1 MKKIFLLLISIL
13 LLTVLKVRA
22 GLPLQGKLIIL
33 DIGHG
38 SKDVGTSYQNIYE
51 KDINLSIGKVLE
63 KELIKSGASVILT
76 REGDYDLS
84 SPNAKRRKKSDFDN
98 RIKLINKS
106 KGDLYISLHTN
117 YLEDQKYQGPQ
128 TFYLNDENKNIA
140 LKIQA
145 RLNTLGHPREVKKM
159 PDVYMY
165 KNLKIKGVLL
175 EVGFISNAEE
185 RSKLIDSEY
194 QKVLSKNITLGI
206 IDYFTK

>member
-13 LLTVLKVRA
+13 LLTVLKVKA

-51 KDINLSIGKVLE
+51 KDINLSIGKVLA

-128 TFYLNDENKNIA
+128 AFYLNDENKNIA